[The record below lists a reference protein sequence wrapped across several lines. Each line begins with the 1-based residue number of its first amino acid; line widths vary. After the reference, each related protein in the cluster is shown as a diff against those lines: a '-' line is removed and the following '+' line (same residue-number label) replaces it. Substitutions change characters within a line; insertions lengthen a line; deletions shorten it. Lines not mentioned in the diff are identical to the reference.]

1 MPYFEWYHKQLDRPT
16 RIYLGA
22 PYSHSNPLW
31 MKLRFEL
38 INLAALQLIE
48 DGFIV
53 FSPISHSH
61 PIAAARANPEIIQ
74 NYRVWLEQDEH
85 FMEWADLLVVL
96 ELPGWRDSKGLRFER
111 DWFEKRNKPVEYCHL
126 NDVYYAEIYWAE
138 ERKIDGR
145 RA

>member
-1 MPYFEWYHKQLDRPT
+1 MNFERFKVGPHPFT

-38 INLAALQLIE
+38 INLAALQLIQ

-61 PIAAARANPEIIQ
+61 PIASAHADPQVVRSYKI
-74 NYRVWLEQDEH
+74 WLEQDVH

-96 ELPGWRDSKGLRFER
+96 ELPGWRDSKGLLFER
-111 DWFEKRNKPVEYCHL
+111 KWFEEHNKPIDYMHL
-126 NDVYYAEIYWAE
+126 NDVYYAEIDRALQ
-138 ERKIDGR
+138 RRLDGSN
-145 RA
+145 